1 MSAGKVVRIAAP
13 TEKLNATGRLEISLP
28 AAYHSGYSCER
39 GRDAP
44 RSVGARAENRVNEQ
58 SSRWATLS
66 AREGVNLVKG
76 VTPMTTVKDVQR
88 AQVLIERCMLT
99 YMPFEE
105 VQTKLHHESDV
116 EPALTQI
123 VWRKLQVAPLPTSR
137 SPACLCPPHWPHIA
151 SIHASPPCLPIR
163 LQTATQRLPLY
174 SYTTTR
180 HSVIT
185 PLRVCRRRP
194 THAFSSTTYSESASR
209 SSWWPSLRSWRR
221 VTGSLSIRC
230 RRLATRHLESAA
242 ASFVVRCAIDHRLL
256 SLYALRADASTTLS
270 IAISLAS
277 LFTDTYSVSD
287 SHTCAV
293 CVLPGRGLEPLPGRF
308 PRGRVSCVSLSRSL
322 WSVCNTN
329 DKNWNVET
337 L

>member
-1 MSAGKVVRIAAP
+1 
-13 TEKLNATGRLEISLP
+13 
-28 AAYHSGYSCER
+28 
-39 GRDAP
+39 
-44 RSVGARAENRVNEQ
+44 
-58 SSRWATLS
+58 
-66 AREGVNLVKG
+66 
-76 VTPMTTVKDVQR
+76 MTTVKDVQR

-180 HSVIT
+180 HSVLT

-194 THAFSSTTYSESASR
+194 TRAFSGTTYSESASR

-230 RRLATRHLESAA
+230 RRLATRHLKSAA

-256 SLYALRADASTTLS
+256 SLYALRADASTMLS
-270 IAISLAS
+270 IPRAS
-277 LFTDTYSVSD
+277 LFTLTRCQCD
-287 SHTCAV
+287 SHTCVRSRGVAWSLCQGVFLAGRGSV
-293 CVLPGRGLEPLPGRF
+293 CV
-308 PRGRVSCVSLSRSL
+308 CVCVCVCVF
-322 WSVCNTN
+322 SV
-329 DKNWNVET
+329 
-337 L
+337 

>member
-1 MSAGKVVRIAAP
+1 MSDGQ
-13 TEKLNATGRLEISLP
+13 GRQDCSASLKRTLQRALLTYFSLP

-44 RSVGARAENRVNEQ
+44 RSVGARAGNRVNEQ

-151 SIHASPPCLPIR
+151 SIHASAMPPRTAADRYAALAVVQLHNNASQCTYSSACVPQEANPRFFEHYLLRVRLKEQLVAFASLLAPSDGLAVNP
-163 LQTATQRLPLY
+163 LQT
-174 SYTTTR
+174 
-180 HSVIT
+180 
-185 PLRVCRRRP
+185 
-194 THAFSSTTYSESASR
+194 
-209 SSWWPSLRSWRR
+209 
-221 VTGSLSIRC
+221 
-230 RRLATRHLESAA
+230 
-242 ASFVVRCAIDHRLL
+242 
-256 SLYALRADASTTLS
+256 
-270 IAISLAS
+270 
-277 LFTDTYSVSD
+277 
-287 SHTCAV
+287 
-293 CVLPGRGLEPLPGRF
+293 
-308 PRGRVSCVSLSRSL
+308 PR
-322 WSVCNTN
+322 
-329 DKNWNVET
+329 DEAP
-337 L
+337 